1 MPASAGSRAAAA
13 GLSRPCHHHCTPHTA
28 GYTIVNSWQGG
39 FQGEVKVTAGP
50 SAITGWT
57 VRWTFANGQTV
68 SQTWNATISNSGA
81 EYTARNVDYN
91 GRLGA
96 GASTSFGFLGSW
108 NSTNTAPTL
117 TCTPS

>member
-1 MPASAGSRAAAA
+1 M
-13 GLSRPCHHHCTPHTA
+13 T
-28 GYTIVNSWQGG
+28 V
-39 FQGEVKVTAGP
+39 GP

-96 GASTSFGFLGSW
+96 GATTSFGFLASW
-108 NSTNTAPTL
+108 NGTNTAPTPDLHPEL
-117 TCTPS
+117 THPAAGPAPPGPPGPPARPDAGPHRIGDVAVFPPPR